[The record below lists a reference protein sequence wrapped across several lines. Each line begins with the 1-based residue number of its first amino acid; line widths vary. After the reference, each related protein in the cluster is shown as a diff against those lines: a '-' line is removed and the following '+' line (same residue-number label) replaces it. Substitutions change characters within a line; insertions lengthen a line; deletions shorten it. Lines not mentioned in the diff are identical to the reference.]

1 MNRSARVPDGTR
13 GDVALRRALGAWQAA
28 VVRIDGVD
36 PITTEVVRI
45 RCATHHDCHT

>member
-1 MNRSARVPDGTR
+1 MSRAARVPAATKGDG
-13 GDVALRRALGAWQAA
+13 ALRAALGAWQAA

-36 PITTEVVRI
+36 PVTTEVVRI

>member
-1 MNRSARVPDGTR
+1 VNRSARVPEGTK
-13 GDVALRRALGAWQAA
+13 GDPGLRRALGAWQAA